1 MRDRTRLRRPAQR
14 AMPFASSR
22 LGELSDF
29 DQRVAQPTGGH
40 RLDHSTRA
48 TMEERFG
55 HDFSQVRIHSDSQAA
70 EVAEGL
76 GALAYTAGGSIGFAA
91 GRYQPGTTSGRGLIA
106 HELVH
111 VLQQSAGTGRATSRP
126 DDMWERQA
134 DAVAR
139 RVDAG
144 DRIAGVPLQ
153 SGAPPIQRRPLPG
166 VAGTS
171 LAEIS
176 LSRRSRDDEVA
187 RERLDVIADTEVA
200 PFGES
205 PGSFDGFQTIYEALV
220 YAQRQ
225 ERVTAIV
232 KDKKQSADEP
242 ERYHVLV
249 SRLDPVAAGS
259 DRTQVIP
266 YTHRDFALVRWMH
279 LSRPGTSWQSWIA
292 ALGSP
297 GGADGS
303 WSDRARAAH
312 KLREQYALRKT
323 PEARKAAEQAF
334 VPLLAE
340 AIGIRPGEVNVVGP
354 SNPERPDT
362 INFDIDET
370 ANATTSGGIKR
381 DPESGALQ
389 MKTPAITMG
398 PGSVR
403 INSPIPTQQTLV
415 HEAAHATHASRANE
429 LLGEYARSSMSMSFE
444 EWLKVELAKKRI
456 TQIDFELARESARGG
471 SGVTELLSYVEG
483 FVSGYHLLPADLDS
497 LVLFEELNTMEDEF
511 LSVARLSGYSR
522 DSLEAVTAQIVERL
536 RSYYQTAMDADHR
549 RRFDE
554 YVSSR
559 LAAASED
566 STRTLYKALAS
577 FGSGAPAGGPP
588 G

>member
-1 MRDRTRLRRPAQR
+1 
-14 AMPFASSR
+14 
-22 LGELSDF
+22 
-29 DQRVAQPTGGH
+29 
-40 RLDHSTRA
+40 
-48 TMEERFG
+48 MEERFG
-55 HDFSQVRIHSDSQAA
+55 YDFSRVRILTDPNAA
-70 EVAEGL
+70 RMAEGL
-76 GALAYTAGGSIGFAA
+76 GARAYTAGASIVFGA
-91 GRYQPGTTSGRGLIA
+91 GHYQPATATGRDLIA
-106 HELVH
+106 HELTH
-111 VLQQSAGTGRATSRP
+111 VLQQATGTGKSVSQP
-126 DDMWERQA
+126 GDVWEQQA
-134 DAVAR
+134 DAIAR
-139 RVDAG
+139 RVVAG
-144 DRIAGVPLQ
+144 DRVAAEPFQ
-153 SGAPPIQRRPLPG
+153 AGAPPVQLRPLPG
-166 VAGTS
+166 VDGTA

-176 LSRRSRDDEVA
+176 LSRPSRDEGTVRD
-187 RERLDVIADTEVA
+187 RLDVIAETEVA

-232 KDKKQSADEP
+232 KDRKQSSDEP

-249 SRLDPVAAGS
+249 SGLDPGTAGS
-259 DRTQVIP
+259 DGTRVIP
-266 YTHRDFALVRWMH
+266 YTHRDFAIVRWMH
-279 LSRPGTSWQSWIA
+279 LSRPGTSWQSQIA
-292 ALGSP
+292 ALMSP
-297 GGADGS
+297 GGAAGS
-303 WSDRARAAH
+303 WSDRAKAAH

-340 AIGIRPGEVNVVGP
+340 ALGIRPGEVNVVGP

-381 DPESGALQ
+381 DPTSGALQ

-403 INSPIPTQQTLV
+403 VNSPIPTQQTLV

-471 SGVTELLSYVEG
+471 SGVTESLSYVEG
-483 FVSGYHLLPADLDS
+483 FVAGYHLLPADLDS
-497 LVLFEELNTMEDEF
+497 LVLFEELTTMEDEF

-536 RSYYQTAMDADHR
+536 RNYYQTAMDADHR

-559 LAAASED
+559 LAAASDD

-577 FGSGAPAGGPP
+577 FTSGSTPP
-588 G
+588 GTTP